1 MNINRQSF
9 LDRMPDVG
17 VDERVADVDLYVF
30 DEQGNE
36 LVVDDRPDRRAGA
49 KFIAM
54 YTGTAEVYVL
64 MVSTRTNRATG
75 KFAGLASWALLV
87 GTRGGPAQERRGP
100 VGSGD
105 NNEKARDAEPVNGQ
119 D

>member
-1 MNINRQSF
+1 
-9 LDRMPDVG
+9 MPDVG

-87 GTRGGPAQERRGP
+87 GTRGGPTQERRGP

-105 NNEKARDAEPVNGQ
+105 NNEKARDAEPMNTPG
-119 D
+119 